1 MSFSQSC
8 IFKNGK
14 SLTLNTTYTN
24 IGGVGFMTKTLEFT
38 DNDFPNNI
46 NSIDDE
52 ICNQEIQNKNKIKK
66 LKEAHERRMQRI
78 NSQYFDMK
86 KMLQD
91 YSFNNEE
98 NQIQEKKKKI
108 EELEK
113 MGDNTD
119 IKSVISQR
127 FMENQ
132 KKIFNDKFNKKKKKI
147 DKKYKYEEPKLEY
160 STEDKERKQKYIKGI
175 KKLNNYSKNPNFK
188 NVVNSF
194 GLNEYL

>member
-14 SLTLNTTYTN
+14 SLTLNTTFTN
-24 IGGVGFMTKTLEFT
+24 IGGVGFMTKTLEFR
-38 DNDFPNNI
+38 DNNFPSNI

-52 ICNQEIQNKNKIKK
+52 ICNHEIQSKNKIKK
-66 LKEAHERRMQRI
+66 LKEAHKRRMQRM

-132 KKIFNDKFNKKKKKI
+132 KKIFNDRFNKKKKK
-147 DKKYKYEEPKLEY
+147 
-160 STEDKERKQKYIKGI
+160 
-175 KKLNNYSKNPNFK
+175 N
-188 NVVNSF
+188 
-194 GLNEYL
+194 